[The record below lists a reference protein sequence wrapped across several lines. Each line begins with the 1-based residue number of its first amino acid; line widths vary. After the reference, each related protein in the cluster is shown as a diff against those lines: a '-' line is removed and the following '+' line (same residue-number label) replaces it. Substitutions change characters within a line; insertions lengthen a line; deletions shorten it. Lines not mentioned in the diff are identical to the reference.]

1 MSLTLQEIE
10 YRDKLNR
17 TYMYQQA
24 EQERIDLKKEFKDD
38 SKWNDSDVNWCDW
51 RYMQLCDKAGID
63 AFPIYEFKPEWEEQ
77 GDQ

>member
-24 EQERIDLKKEFKDD
+24 EQERLDLKKESKDD
-38 SKWNDSDVNWCDW
+38 SKWNSADVNWCDYK
-51 RYMQLCDKAGID
+51 YMELCDKAGISS
-63 AFPIYEFKPEWEEQ
+63 FPIYYFDPECEVE
-77 GDQ
+77 